1 LILTLVTGING
12 AGRVSLLP
20 SSLFTTGVSDPAR
33 RARSELRYEIAS
45 GATGLALALFMFGH
59 MTFEA
64 SILLGTVAYDEV
76 AMLLEEF
83 WIAQPTV
90 IGVIVLFLVHAVLAS
105 RKIPAQLAERKRM
118 TAMAKALRESG
129 ATGGGAFRPHVESML
144 WIWQV
149 RTGMIILVLGSFH
162 LVLVAMDVFTPLY
175 GDIRGIEASVSM
187 ERVRAGLWVLYAGL
201 VLAVTFHLAVGLYRL
216 FIKWGAD
223 RWLSRRTLYRLE
235 QVIFWGVLVV
245 GAVTIAVLAG
255 VIDPPLAFLLEGS

>member
-1 LILTLVTGING
+1 
-12 AGRVSLLP
+12 
-20 SSLFTTGVSDPAR
+20 
-33 RARSELRYEIAS
+33 
-45 GATGLALALFMFGH
+45 
-59 MTFEA
+59 
-64 SILLGTVAYDEV
+64 
-76 AMLLEEF
+76 
-83 WIAQPTV
+83 
-90 IGVIVLFLVHAVLAS
+90 VLFLVHAVMAS

-118 TAMAKALRESG
+118 MTLAKGLRESG
-129 ATGGGAFRPHVESML
+129 AVGGEAFRPHVESML

-162 LVLVAMDVFTPLY
+162 LVLVVMDVFTPLY
-175 GDIRGIEASVSM
+175 GEIRGIEADVSM

-216 FIKWGAD
+216 FVKWGAD

-255 VIDPPLAFLLEGS
+255 VIDPPFAFLLEGS

>member
-1 LILTLVTGING
+1 MKPNTLTTGI
-12 AGRVSLLP
+12 P
-20 SSLFTTGVSDPAR
+20 DPVR
-33 RARSELRYEIAS
+33 TARSHVRYEIAS
-45 GATGLALALFMFGH
+45 GVTGLALALFMFGH

-83 WIAQPTV
+83 YIAQPTV
-90 IGVIVLFLVHAVLAS
+90 IGVFVLFLVHAVMAS

-118 TAMAKALRESG
+118 ISLARGLRESG
-129 ATGGGAFRPHVESML
+129 ATGGAAFRPHIESTL

-175 GDIRGIEASVSM
+175 GEIRGIEADVSM
-187 ERVRAGLWVLYAGL
+187 ERVRAGLWVLYAAL
-201 VLAVTFHLAVGLYRL
+201 LLAVTFHLAVGLYRL
-216 FIKWGAD
+216 FVKWGAD

-255 VIDPPLAFLLEGS
+255 VLEPPLAFLLEGS

>member
-1 LILTLVTGING
+1 LRSSTLTGGVRDP
-12 AGRVSLLP
+12 GRE
-20 SSLFTTGVSDPAR
+20 
-33 RARSELRYEIAS
+33 ARSQLRYEIAS

-64 SILLGTVAYDEV
+64 SILFGTVAYDEI
-76 AMLLEEF
+76 ATLLEEF

-90 IGVIVLFLVHAVLAS
+90 IVVIVLFLVHAVMAS

-118 TAMAKALRESG
+118 MTLAKGLRESG
-129 ATGGGAFRPHVESML
+129 AVGGEAFRPHVESML

-162 LVLVAMDVFTPLY
+162 LVLVVMDVFTPLY
-175 GDIRGIEASVSM
+175 GEIRGIEADVSM

-216 FIKWGAD
+216 FVKWGAD

-235 QVIFWGVLVV
+235 QVIFWGVLEQVIFWGV
-245 GAVTIAVLAG
+245 LVIGVVTIAVLAG
-255 VIDPPLAFLLEGS
+255 VIDPPFAFLLEGS

>member
-1 LILTLVTGING
+1 LKSTTLTG
-12 AGRVSLLP
+12 
-20 SSLFTTGVSDPAR
+20 GVRDPGGE
-33 RARSELRYEIAS
+33 ARSQLRYEIAS

-64 SILLGTVAYDEV
+64 SILFGTVAYDEI
-76 AMLLEEF
+76 ATLLEEF

-90 IGVIVLFLVHAVLAS
+90 IGVIVLFLVHAVMAS

-118 TAMAKALRESG
+118 MTLAKGLRESG
-129 ATGGGAFRPHVESML
+129 AVGGEAFRPHVESML

-162 LVLVAMDVFTPLY
+162 LVLVVMDVFTPLY
-175 GDIRGIEASVSM
+175 GEIRGIEAAVSM
-187 ERVRAGLWVLYAGL
+187 ERVRAGLWVLYAAL

-216 FIKWGAD
+216 FVKWGAD

-235 QVIFWGVLVV
+235 QLIFWGVLVV
-245 GAVTIAVLAG
+245 GVVTIAVLAG
-255 VIDPPLAFLLEGS
+255 VIDPPFAFLLEGS